1 MPSGAPGTPEAWGL
15 GLQVRQGEAPC
26 RQAFTERA
34 QRQAVSAHTGKR
46 RGASLGPH
54 VQGGLAVAVLLKH
67 LPVLSTRPRTTILQ
81 QAPSAVLSPS
91 QPLSLSS
98 QASEGRP

>member
-1 MPSGAPGTPEAWGL
+1 MPSGAPGTPQAWGL
-15 GLQVRQGEAPC
+15 GLRVRQGEAPC

-54 VQGGLAVAVLLKH
+54 VQGGLAVSVSLKLLR
-67 LPVLSTRPRTTILQ
+67 VLSTHPRTTILQ
-81 QAPSAVLSPS
+81 QAPCGCPVPFLASVL
-91 QPLSLSS
+91 LI
-98 QASEGRP
+98 